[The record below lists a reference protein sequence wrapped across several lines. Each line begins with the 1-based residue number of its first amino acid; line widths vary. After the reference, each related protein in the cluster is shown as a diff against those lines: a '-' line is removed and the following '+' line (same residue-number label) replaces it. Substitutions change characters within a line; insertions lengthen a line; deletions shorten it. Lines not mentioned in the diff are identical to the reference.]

1 MNRSTKLAMYAALPV
16 LAATACTD
24 FLTGGE
30 LEDDPNRPTVASVE
44 NLFNG
49 VQATTF
55 LIWNGDFTRTATM
68 WMQQMAGTG
77 QQYLGQGRYEIDEST
92 FDGDFEFLYNQ
103 GGLTDNLKA
112 QALALAAN
120 DSLTLGI
127 LQVYEAYNMGN
138 AASIWGALP
147 YSQASQPEEFPT
159 PELDPQSEIYAAV
172 QDLLD
177 EAIVNIAGAGGGPL
191 NDLNFAGDRDAWTE
205 VAYTLK
211 ARFYMH
217 WTEAQAANVAGAAIA
232 CGGNCIQNA
241 RAAALNGISTPAHDF
256 KSRHTTSV
264 GEKNVWYQF
273 IEEARPGYMNAGK
286 FLVDLL
292 TTRGDPRLQVYFE
305 PGTGTGGTIIGAHSG
320 ESTSGSMAQIN
331 SATRLRADFAQPL
344 VTWAE
349 NQLILAETYARGGGT
364 AAVNEAEARRLVNE
378 VRDAAGYTPDIASSG
393 AALLEDIITEKYI
406 ALFQSFEVWNDYK
419 RTCLPRIPIRG
430 FPGDT
435 EIPGRLL
442 YGVQE
447 RQTNPNVPT
456 VAEQEQQKRNE
467 NDPAAC
473 PFVAP

>member
-1 MNRSTKLAMYAALPV
+1 VNRSIKLAMYAALPV

-30 LEDDPNRPTVASVE
+30 LEDDPNRPTAASVE

-103 GGLTDNLKA
+103 GGLIDNRKA
-112 QALALAAN
+112 QALARESN

-147 YSQASQPEEFPT
+147 YSQAANPEFPE
-159 PELDPQSEIYAAV
+159 PILDAQSAIYAAV
-172 QDLLD
+172 QTLLD
-177 EAIVNIAGAGGGPL
+177 QAIVNLGGAGAGPL
-191 NDLNFAGDRDAWTE
+191 NDLNFAGN
-205 VAYTLK
+205 VAKWRAVANTLK

-217 WTEAQAANVAGAAIA
+217 WVEAQAANVPGAAVA
-232 CGGNCIQNA
+232 CGGNCVQKA
-241 RAAALNGISTPAHDF
+241 HAAALLGITSSANDF
-256 KSRHTTSV
+256 KSRHTTTT

-273 IEEARPGYMNAGK
+273 IVEQRPGYMNAGK

-292 TTRGDPRLQVYFE
+292 TARNDPRLTEYFVA
-305 PGTGTGGTIIGAHSG
+305 GGSANGVIIGATNG
-320 ESTSGSMAQIN
+320 TSTTGALAQVN
-331 SATRLRADFAQPL
+331 PATRLRPDFSQPL

-349 NQLILAETYARGGGT
+349 NQLILAEAEYRGGGT
-364 AAVNEAEARRLVNE
+364 LAANEASARNRVNA
-378 VRDAAGYTPDIASSG
+378 VRAAAGYNVATSASG
-393 AALLEDIITEKYI
+393 TALLTEIINEKYI
-406 ALFQSFEVWNDYK
+406 SMFQSFEVWNDYK
-419 RTCLPRIPIRG
+419 RTCLPRLPFNG
-430 FPGDT
+430 FPGDV
-435 EIPGRLL
+435 EIPGRLY

-447 RQTNPNVPT
+447 RQTNSNVPD
-456 VAEQEQQKRNE
+456 VAAQDAQKRNE

-473 PFVAP
+473 TFA

>member
-1 MNRSTKLAMYAALPV
+1 MKLVMYAALPV
-16 LAATACTD
+16 LAVTACKD

-30 LEDDPNRPTVASVE
+30 LEDDPNRPTVASAE

-103 GGLTDNLKA
+103 GGLTDVRKA
-112 QALALAAN
+112 QALAREGS

-127 LQVYEAYNMGN
+127 LQVFEAYNMGN

-147 YSQASQPEEFPT
+147 YSQASKPEEFPT
-159 PELDPQSEIYAAV
+159 PELDAQSAIYAAV
-172 QDLLD
+172 QTLLD
-177 EAIVNIAGAGGGPL
+177 QAIVNLSGAGAGPL

-217 WTEAQAANVAGAAIA
+217 WTEAQAANVAGAAVA
-232 CGGNCIQNA
+232 CGGNCIQKA
-241 RAAALNGISTPAHDF
+241 HAAALNGISTSANDF
-256 KSRHTTSV
+256 KSRHTTTT

-273 IEEARPGYMNAGK
+273 IEEQRPGYLNAGK

-292 TTRGDPRLQVYFE
+292 KARNDPRLTVYFE
-305 PGTGTGGTIIGAHSG
+305 PGTGTGGEIFGARSG
-320 ESTSGSMAQIN
+320 ESTAGSMAQIN
-331 SATRLRADFAQPL
+331 SATRLRPDFAQPL

-349 NQLILAETYARGGGT
+349 NQLILAETEARGGGT
-364 AAVNEAEARRLVNE
+364 LAVNEASARARVNA
-378 VRDAAGYTPDIASSG
+378 VRTAAGYAVPVISTG
-393 AALLEDIITEKYI
+393 AALLTDIITEKYI

-419 RTCLPRIPIRG
+419 RTCLPLLPFNG

-435 EIPGRLL
+435 EIPGRLY

-447 RQTNPNVPT
+447 RQTNPNVPD
-456 VAEQEQQKRNE
+456 VAAQQALRRNE

-473 PFVAP
+473 PFAP

>member
-1 MNRSTKLAMYAALPV
+1 MYAALPV

-30 LEDDPNRPTVASVE
+30 LEDDPNRPTEASAE

-55 LIWNGDFTRTATM
+55 LIWNGDFTRTASM

-103 GGLTDNLKA
+103 GGLTDNFKG
-112 QALALAAN
+112 QALARAGN

-159 PELDPQSEIYAAV
+159 PELDAQSAIYAHV
-172 QDLLD
+172 QTVLD
-177 EAIVNIAGAGGGPL
+177 EAIVNLNGAGAGPL
-191 NDLNFAGDRDAWTE
+191 NDLNFNGNSARWIA
-205 VAYTLK
+205 VAHTLK

-217 WTEAQAANVAGAAIA
+217 WIEAQAAGVAGAATA
-232 CGGNCIQNA
+232 CGGNCVQKA
-241 RAAALNGISTPAHDF
+241 HAEALLGISSPAGDF
-256 KSRHTTSV
+256 KSRHTTTT
-264 GEKNVWYQF
+264 GEENVWFQF
-273 IEEARPGYMNAGK
+273 IENQRPGYMNAGK

-292 TTRGDPRLQVYFE
+292 TARNDPRLTEYFE
-305 PGTGTGGTIIGAHSG
+305 PGGSAGGVIIGATNG
-320 ESTSGSMAQIN
+320 TSTTGALAQVN
-331 SATRLRADFAQPL
+331 TDTRLRPDFDQPL

-349 NQLILAETYARGGGT
+349 NQLILAETEARGGGT
-364 AAVNEAEARRLVNE
+364 LAVNEASARARVNA
-378 VRDAAGYTPDIASSG
+378 VREAAGFTPDVTSTG
-393 AALLEDIITEKYI
+393 AALLTDIITEKYI

-419 RTCLPRIPIRG
+419 RTCLPGLPFKG
-430 FPGDT
+430 FPGDV
-435 EIPGRLL
+435 EIPGRLY

-456 VAEQEQQKRNE
+456 VAEQDAQKRNE

-473 PFVAP
+473 PFA

>member
-1 MNRSTKLAMYAALPV
+1 MYAALPV

-30 LEDDPNRPTVASVE
+30 LEDDPNRPTAASAE

-103 GGLTDNLKA
+103 GGLTDNRKA
-112 QALALAAN
+112 QALARETN

-147 YSQASQPEEFPT
+147 YSQASQPDEFPQ
-159 PELDPQSEIYAAV
+159 PVLDPQSAIYAAV
-172 QDLLD
+172 QTLLD
-177 EAIVNIAGAGGGPL
+177 QAIVNLGGAGSGPQ
-191 NDLNFAGDRDAWTE
+191 NDLNFPVTATRTAASQRAAWKE
-205 VAYTLK
+205 VANTLK

-217 WTEAQAANVAGAAIA
+217 WVEAQAANVAGAATA
-232 CGGNCIQNA
+232 CGGNCVQRA
-241 RAAALNGISTPAHDF
+241 HAAALNGISTPANDF
-256 KSRHTTSV
+256 KSRHTSTT

-273 IEEARPGYMNAGK
+273 IVEARPGYMNAGK

-292 TTRGDPRLQVYFE
+292 TARNDPRLGEYFVA
-305 PGTGTGGTIIGAHSG
+305 GGSAGGVIIGATNG
-320 ESTSGSMAQIN
+320 TSTTGALAQIN
-331 SATRLRADFAQPL
+331 PATRLRPDFSQPL

-349 NQLILAETYARGGGT
+349 NQLILAEAEYRGGGT
-364 AAVNEAEARRLVNE
+364 LAANEGSARNRVNA
-378 VRDAAGYTPDIASSG
+378 VRTAAGYGVTTTASG
-393 AALLEDIITEKYI
+393 TALLTDIINEKYI
-406 ALFQSFEVWNDYK
+406 SLFQSFEVWNDYK
-419 RTCLPRIPIRG
+419 RTCLPRLPFNG
-430 FPGDT
+430 FPGDV
-435 EIPGRLL
+435 EIPGRLY

-447 RQTNPNVPT
+447 RQTNENVPD
-456 VAEQEQQKRNE
+456 VAAQDAQKRNE

-473 PFVAP
+473 TFA

>member
-1 MNRSTKLAMYAALPV
+1 MYAALPV

-30 LEDDPNRPTVASVE
+30 LEDDPNRPTVASAE

-55 LIWNGDFTRTATM
+55 LIWNGDFTRTASM

-112 QALALAAN
+112 QALAVAAA
-120 DSLTLGI
+120 DTLTLGI

-147 YSQASQPEEFPT
+147 YSQASQPDEFPT
-159 PELDPQSEIYAAV
+159 PELDPQSVIYAAV

-177 EAIVNIAGAGGGPL
+177 EAIDNLGRGGTGPQ
-191 NDLNFAGDRDAWTE
+191 NDLNFAGDSEAWTE

-211 ARFYMH
+211 ARFYLH
-217 WTEAQAANVAGAAIA
+217 WTEAQAAGVAGAAVA
-232 CGGNCIQNA
+232 CGGNCIERA
-241 RAAALNGISTPAHDF
+241 HAAALNGISTPAHDF
-256 KSRHTTSV
+256 KSRHANAT
-264 GEKNVWYQF
+264 GEKNVWFQF
-273 IEEARPGYMNAGK
+273 IEEQRPGYMNAGK

-292 TTRGDPRLQVYFE
+292 SARSDPRLQQYFE
-305 PGTGTGGTIIGAHSG
+305 PGTGTAIIGAHSG
-320 ESTSGSMAQIN
+320 ESTSGAMAQIN
-331 SATRLRADFAQPL
+331 SATRLRPEFDQPL

-349 NQLILAETYARGGGT
+349 NQLILAETEARGGGSL
-364 AAVNEAEARRLVNE
+364 AVNEVSARNRVNA
-378 VRDAAGYTPDIASSG
+378 VRTAAGYLVPVVSTGS
-393 AALLEDIITEKYI
+393 ALIEDIIVEKYI

-456 VAEQEQQKRNE
+456 VAEQEEMKRNE